1 MNSLLLYNNN
11 ISPDF
16 VEEFQDSL
24 GETKYFSIT
33 NQTLAKE
40 DYTFDSVAS
49 EFLTTISDKKYDVIF
64 IPVNLSTDNYLE
76 FSGLRIGY
84 HIRLTNEFNNQE
96 TPIVFIARESAF
108 EINKLSFLGEI
119 LSCPQIYMTD
129 KLEIDVFRKQI
140 VFIQSVSKANVLKGF
155 LERIHIKPSGNYT
168 THHSI
173 ANEWSIMR
181 WFKTILKSEIID
193 YIPDEIESIESK
205 INSNL
210 YYKYLTCKFPINSE
224 QGLTVEDLKLK
235 FNGKVLYIDDEKDK
249 GWNELFCVLL
259 YYGLINKVENFES
272 LGSEFKE
279 LEKDEIINLSV
290 NKAKDFDLVILDFRL
305 TDDDFYENNPKKIT
319 GYKILEGI
327 KAHNKGIQVIIFSAT
342 NKVWNLR
349 ALQEAGA
356 DGFIIKE
363 SPENSIDPYFTSQSI
378 KNIIES
384 IDSCLEKKY
393 LKQIEVVKNSIEKSF
408 SINPLTKYYPNDLSM
423 LRGIQY
429 QNLLLTELTSISDI
443 LYTKNE
449 NRLNHCML
457 MQFKIIE
464 CIIEIFITEK
474 INGKWTF
481 WDKTEVKYFYSE
493 DKKLYKSNDELSFF
507 DSNSQR
513 KKVMRI
519 PHYEYNSSRNKIDCL
534 IEQKLEIEDK
544 IDLHI
549 QIKELIN
556 YRNSFIHP
564 KDRLTLKKLS
574 STQILNWMELINKI
588 IIKI

>member
-1 MNSLLLYNNN
+1 MNSLLIFNNN

-16 VEEFQDSL
+16 VQEFQDSV

-49 EFLTTISDKKYDVIF
+49 EFLTTLSDKKYDVIF

-84 HIRLTNEFNNQE
+84 HIRLTNEFNNQD

-140 VFIQSVSKANVLKGF
+140 VFIQSVSKANVLEGF

-210 YYKYLTCKFPINSE
+210 YYKYLTCKFPIISE

-259 YYGLINKVENFES
+259 YDGLINKVENFES

-279 LEKDEIINLSV
+279 LEKDKIINLSV

-305 TDDDFYENNPKKIT
+305 TDDDFYESNPKKIT

-327 KAHNKGIQVIIFSAT
+327 KAHNKGIQVVIFSAT
-342 NKVWNLR
+342 NKVWNLQ
-349 ALQEAGA
+349 ALQDAGA

-363 SPENSIDPYFTSQSI
+363 SPENSTDAKLTFDSITNLIKTIDKCFSLKIKKELVELNKSI
-378 KNIIES
+378 LKNLLVDE
-384 IDSCLEKKY
+384 IDENPRYNFFLKGL
-393 LKQIEVVKNSIEKSF
+393 LKQAAVIEKSIVLIDF
-408 SINPLTKYYPNDLSM
+408 NHPISLDMSFLSCYNFLEQFRDYYLIEGKDFRYYLGFEELPLNRITIQKKPPRILSNGEFIKNGLNDNPSWFQVMAGLFIDYFNLSSAPFNEIVDLHKMS
-423 LRGIQY
+423 
-429 QNLLLTELTSISDI
+429 T
-443 LYTKNE
+443 
-449 NRLNHCML
+449 
-457 MQFKIIE
+457 
-464 CIIEIFITEK
+464 
-474 INGKWTF
+474 
-481 WDKTEVKYFYSE
+481 
-493 DKKLYKSNDELSFF
+493 
-507 DSNSQR
+507 
-513 KKVMRI
+513 
-519 PHYEYNSSRNKIDCL
+519 SRNKYIH
-534 IEQKLEIEDK
+534 EDK
-544 IDLHI
+544 CSFNIDEIRIVMTLSELATRNL
-549 QIKELIN
+549 KE
-556 YRNSFIHP
+556 
-564 KDRLTLKKLS
+564 
-574 STQILNWMELINKI
+574 
-588 IIKI
+588 